1 MIQLIE
7 EGEGSSVILNKHAYI
22 FAAAEKLWQLAS
34 TLVLPGPTNHE
45 VDFHVR
51 WVVLAYH
58 ARQLRAF
65 RAVVLLLEHGLAPE
79 AQKILRPMI
88 ETRLHLHFLA
98 DSTDAPATAR
108 QYLMWEFANDE
119 KMLGFVKEE
128 EKAKHS
134 DLYKTLSE
142 LFPEEKAR
150 LGEDGWKQF
159 TRQGP
164 PMLSIDALAHKLNF
178 VAWYNIVYRRIS
190 GAIHG
195 FNLLAYARPTKDAKM
210 FVVNLAPVEDGLD
223 LTLDAA
229 IALLIDTS
237 LRVDA
242 LFKLGKG
249 KDFRS
254 LDEEHAKWLKE
265 KLGHA

>member
-7 EGEGSSVILNKHAYI
+7 ENDGSSVILKKHANI
-22 FAAAEKLWQLAS
+22 FSAADKLWQLAS
-34 TLVLPGPTNHE
+34 SLVLPGPTNE
-45 VDFHVR
+45 GVDFHVR

-65 RAVVLLLEHGLAPE
+65 RAVVLLLERGLVPE

-98 DSTDAPATAR
+98 ESADAPATAR

-119 KMLGFVKEE
+119 KLLSFVKEE
-128 EKAKHS
+128 EKTKHS
-134 DLYKTLSE
+134 SLYKTLSE
-142 LFPEEKAR
+142 LFPEEKKR
-150 LGEDGWKQF
+150 LGKEGWKQF

-164 PMLSIDALAHKLNF
+164 PMLSIDALAQKLKF
-178 VAWYNIVYRRIS
+178 GDWYNMVYRRIS

-210 FVVNLAPVEDGLD
+210 FIVNLAPVEDALD

-229 IALLIDTS
+229 IALLVDTS

-242 LFKLGKG
+242 LYKIGKE
-249 KDFRS
+249 KDIRA

-265 KLGHA
+265 KLGQ